1 MPRERIAAE
10 PTREVLAAYAH
21 CRGVTRRSH
30 SSFAA
35 AFWMFPKAKRR
46 ALHAIYAFC
55 RLADDIADDPAIRG
69 DRGLLLERW
78 RDELAAAYDGKAVHP
93 VGVALGDAVA
103 RFDLPRQTFEDLL
116 LGVESDLRRTPI
128 ETFDELYQYCY
139 RVASTV
145 GLLIVRVLGFNDPRT
160 LDYAEAMGVAV
171 QLTNV
176 LRDVGEDAGERPRLP
191 GARGPEALRH
201 RRGGAARAARARRAA
216 APARLLRRARA
227 HLLRARRRAAPRRRP
242 RAPAPGRRDGRDL
255 PLHARPLQAERFPR
269 ERTVR
274 LSNPRRL
281 AIAASVWLRGA
292 RA

>member
-1 MPRERIAAE
+1 VSVDRAPSPA
-10 PTREVLAAYAH
+10 VLRAYAH
-21 CRGVTRRSH
+21 CRGVVQASH

-35 AFWMFPKAKRR
+35 AFWMFPKPKRR

-69 DRGLLLERW
+69 NRGLLLERW
-78 RDELAAAYDGKAVHP
+78 REELAGAYEDKAVHP
-93 VGVALGDAVA
+93 VGIALGDAVT
-103 RFDLPRQTFEDLL
+103 RFDLPRQIFEDLL
-116 LGVESDLRRTPI
+116 LGVESDLRRLPI
-128 ETFDELYQYCY
+128 ETFDDLYRYCY

-145 GLLIVRVLGFNDPRT
+145 GLLIVRVLGYENPRT

-176 LRDVGEDAGERPRLP
+176 LRDVGEDAASGRVYL
-191 GARGPEALRH
+191 AREDLARFGVCEEALL
-201 RRGGAARAARARRAA
+201 AD
-216 APARLLRRARA
+216 PLPNEARLLLAYYAERARIYYELA
-227 HLLRARRRAAPRRRP
+227 DSLRPVEDRARLRP
-242 RAPAPGRRDGRDL
+242 ADAMGAIYHELLDR
-255 PLHARPLQAERFPR
+255 LQAQRFPQR
-269 ERTVR
+269 ERSVR

>member
-10 PTREVLAAYAH
+10 PSREVLAAYAH

-69 DRGLLLERW
+69 NRGLLLERW

-145 GLLIVRVLGFNDPRT
+145 GLLIVRVLGFNDPGT

-176 LRDVGEDAGERPRLP
+176 LRDVGEDAASGRVYLAREDLKRFGIGE
-191 GARGPEALRH
+191 EALRAEPAPDEL
-201 RRGGAARAARARRAA
+201 RLLLACYAERARIFYERAA
-216 APARLLRRARA
+216 ALRPAADRARL
-227 HLLRARRRAAPRRRP
+227 RP
-242 RAPAPGRRDGRDL
+242 ADAMGAIYRSMLDR
-255 PLHARPLQAERFPR
+255 LQAERFPR

>member
-1 MPRERIAAE
+1 MPRERIVAE

-69 DRGLLLERW
+69 NRGLLLERW
-78 RDELAAAYDGKAVHP
+78 RDELAAAYEGKAVHP
-93 VGVALGDAVA
+93 VGIALADAVA

-145 GLLIVRVLGFNDPRT
+145 GLLIVRVLGFNDPDT

-176 LRDVGEDAGERPRLP
+176 LRDVGEDAASGRVYLAREDLKRFGIGE
-191 GARGPEALRH
+191 EALRAEPAPDEL
-201 RRGGAARAARARRAA
+201 RLLLACYAERARIFYERAA
-216 APARLLRRARA
+216 ALRPAADRARL
-227 HLLRARRRAAPRRRP
+227 RP
-242 RAPAPGRRDGRDL
+242 ADAMGAIYRSMLDR
-255 PLHARPLQAERFPR
+255 LQAERFPR

>member
-1 MPRERIAAE
+1 MSPDVAPA
-10 PTREVLAAYAH
+10 PEVLRAYAH
-21 CRGVTRRSH
+21 CRGVTRASH

-35 AFWMFPKAKRR
+35 AFWMFPKPKRR

-69 DRGLLLERW
+69 NRGLLLERW
-78 RDELAAAYDGKAVHP
+78 RDELAAAYDGKSVHP

-103 RFDLPRQTFEDLL
+103 RFALPREIFEDLL
-116 LGVESDLRRTPI
+116 LGVESDLKRLPI
-128 ETFDELYQYCY
+128 ETFDDLYQYCY

-145 GLLIVRVLGFNDPRT
+145 GLLIVRVLGYRNPRT

-176 LRDVGEDAGERPRLP
+176 LRDVGEDAASGRVYLAREDLKRFGVDEEMLRAERSPDELRLLL
-191 GARGPEALRH
+191 ACYAE
-201 RRGGAARAARARRAA
+201 RARIFYDRAA
-216 APARLLRRARA
+216 ALRPEEDRARLRPADAMGAIYRT
-227 HLLRARRRAAPRRRP
+227 LLDR
-242 RAPAPGRRDGRDL
+242 
-255 PLHARPLQAERFPR
+255 LQAERFPQR
-269 ERTVR
+269 DRAVR

>member
-1 MPRERIAAE
+1 VSLERAPSA
-10 PTREVLAAYAH
+10 EVLRAYAH
-21 CRGVTRRSH
+21 CRGVTAASH

-69 DRGLLLERW
+69 NRALLLERW
-78 RDELAAAYDGKAVHP
+78 REELAGAYEDKAVHP
-93 VGVALGDAVA
+93 VGIALGDAVA
-103 RFDLPRQTFEDLL
+103 RFDLPRRTFEDLL
-116 LGVESDLRRTPI
+116 LGVESDLRRLPI

-145 GLLIVRVLGFNDPRT
+145 GLLIVRVLGYQNPRT

-176 LRDVGEDAGERPRLP
+176 LRDVGEDAASGRVYL
-191 GARGPEALRH
+191 AREDLKRFGVCEEALALDPVPDELRVLL
-201 RRGGAARAARARRAA
+201 ACYAERARIFYDLAA
-216 APARLLRRARA
+216 SLQPAEDRSRLRPADAMGAIYRT
-227 HLLRARRRAAPRRRP
+227 LLDR
-242 RAPAPGRRDGRDL
+242 
-255 PLHARPLQAERFPR
+255 LQAERFPQR
-269 ERTVR
+269 ERALR
-274 LSNPRRL
+274 LSNARRL